1 VPRHSPNQSLAD
13 ALERIERAEAIVG
26 THGFAALQKDYVLA
40 DALLHNLLI
49 ASEAV
54 TRLNN
59 EWPERYSELE
69 ARYPN
74 ANWYAF
80 RRFGDVLRHGY
91 QIVDLAIVRR
101 NLDDMIPAIAGAIR
115 AELVLS
121 TLGGS
126 ASSDPR
132 SQA

>member
-1 VPRHSPNQSLAD
+1 MPKQSPNQSLAD
-13 ALERIERAEAIVG
+13 ALERIERARRIMKR
-26 THGFAALQKDYVLA
+26 HGFDAVRGDYVLT

-59 EWPERYSELE
+59 EWPDRYAELE
-69 ARYPN
+69 VRYPD

-101 NLDDMIPAIAGAIR
+101 NLDDMIAAVEKALR
-115 AELVLS
+115 EELILS
-121 TLGGS
+121 NL
-126 ASSDPR
+126 
-132 SQA
+132 

>member
-1 VPRHSPNQSLAD
+1 MPKQSPNQSLAD
-13 ALERIERAEAIVG
+13 ALERIERARRIMKR
-26 THGFAALQKDYVLA
+26 HGFDAVRGDYVLT

-59 EWPERYSELE
+59 EWPDRYAELE
-69 ARYPN
+69 VRYPD

-101 NLDDMIPAIAGAIR
+101 NLDDMIAAVEKALR
-115 AELVLS
+115 EELILS
-121 TLGGS
+121 NI
-126 ASSDPR
+126 
-132 SQA
+132 